1 MPNPIRM
8 PMDRFEKKGPFDR
21 PMFHIPDLD
30 VSNVKRKY
38 LDIPYASI
46 STSQKL
52 DIFLPETGEG
62 PFPVLVQIHGGGFEF
77 GDKRDIH
84 LKPFLEGIYKG
95 YAVVS
100 INYRLS
106 GEAIFPAAVEDVK
119 AAVRWMRA
127 NSAAYHFDSNRIAVC
142 GGSAG
147 GNLAAMIGVTGKT
160 AIFDNP
166 TLGNIEF
173 SSEVQAV
180 VDWFGPMDF
189 LTMDDQLITNEF
201 GHGDHNEPNSPETRY
216 LGSPIK
222 EIPEKVKLANPATY
236 IHPGIPPFFIQHGK
250 DDFLVPYQQSENFAM
265 EIRKKAPEAVVIFEL
280 LLNASHGDPK
290 FETTD
295 NMEKVFSFINNY
307 LLNSN

>member
-1 MPNPIRM
+1 MPDPVRM
-8 PMDRFEKKGPFDR
+8 PMDRFEKNGPFDR

-30 VSNVKRKY
+30 VTNVKRKF

-46 STSQKL
+46 SSSQKL
-52 DIFLPETGEG
+52 DIYLPETGEG
-62 PFPVLVQIHGGGFEF
+62 PYPVLVQIHGGGFEF

-84 LKPFLEGIYKG
+84 LQPFLEGIHKG

-119 AAVRWMRA
+119 AAVRWIKA
-127 NSAAYHFDSNRIAVC
+127 NSVAYHFDNHRIAAC

-160 AIFDNP
+160 SDFDNP
-166 TLGNIEF
+166 LLGNIEF
-173 SSEVQAV
+173 SSEVHAV

-189 LTMDDQLITNEF
+189 LSMDDQLFANGF
-201 GHGDHNEPNSPETRY
+201 GHGDHNEQNSPETRY
-216 LGSPIK
+216 LGSPNK

-236 IHPGIPPFFIQHGK
+236 IHPGIPPFFIQHGNR
-250 DDFLVPYQQSENFAM
+250 DPLVPVQQSINFHKGLESVLNEDNLQF
-265 EIRKKAPEAVVIFEL
+265 EIIQGAE
-280 LLNASHGDPK
+280 HGDPI
-290 FETTD
+290 FETAE
-295 NMEKVFSFINNY
+295 NMNKLFIF
-307 LLNSN
+307 LDRHLK